1 MVSRETQN
9 TENIKSAKCSENLS
23 FYFTEYCDNTSI
35 HGLKFLGERK
45 RSILEKIWWLI
56 FITASIY
63 FCTVLI
69 LKTYNKWINA
79 PVLVSFATSET
90 AIWKIPFPAVTICPL
105 TRTEKSKLDIDDVI
119 GRTDVDFKDLEMQ
132 QISMVCPRIL
142 EKILTEQNYTTEYDT
157 LPDNV
162 NDFLYSVS

>member
-1 MVSRETQN
+1 MGSRETGN
-9 TENIKSAKCSENLS
+9 TEDVKQAKCSENLS

-45 RSILEKIWWLI
+45 RSIFEKYVQQTKTVTKLYSQINYFRIWWLV
-56 FITASIY
+56 FVSVSIY

-90 AIWKIPFPAVTICPL
+90 QIWKIPFPAVTICPL
-105 TRTEKSKLDIDDVI
+105 TRTERSKLDIDDVAS
-119 GRTDVDFKDLEMQ
+119 RTDVDFK
-132 QISMVCPRIL
+132 
-142 EKILTEQNYTTEYDT
+142 
-157 LPDNV
+157 
-162 NDFLYSVS
+162 